1 MPGFGCK
8 ITKEVILKK
17 FLILIALVSFLVFLA
32 TANAGLFGGE
42 QGGPSAASVSVPT
55 KMLLLGAGL
64 IGLAGCCRKSL
75 RSTN

>member
-17 FLILIALVSFLVFLA
+17 FLILIALVFFFVFLA
-32 TANAGLFGGE
+32 TANAGLIGGE
-42 QGGPSAASVSVPT
+42 QGGPSAASVSEPT

-64 IGLAGCCRKSL
+64 IGLSGFCRRKFK
-75 RSTN
+75 TN